1 MEFIN
6 IGSTPAEESC
16 LGVGHPLALQECAI
30 YRRQLEREFPKGNFR
45 VQGFDHD
52 FGRYFEVVAYWED
65 GDEDGEEAAYMAE
78 AAASAE
84 WDDEA
89 RKELRRLRGVT
100 E

>member
-16 LGVGHPLALQECAI
+16 LGVGHTLARQECAV
-30 YRRQLEREFPKGNFR
+30 YKRQLRREFPKGNFR

-52 FGRYFEVVAYWED
+52 FGRYFEVVAYWEA
-65 GDEDGEEAAYMAE
+65 GDEEAEEAAFMAE
-78 AAASAE
+78 ASGDAE

-89 RKELRRLRGVT
+89 RKELERLMGVT
-100 E
+100 I